1 MSRYVKYFVQ
11 AKRLDKR
18 KRKFGQMDF
27 LELSK
32 ELSIPFPL
40 RERNQ
45 PKHLDLSKYLNIK
58 VGDLVKVL
66 YGPYKDKEGIV
77 LNINTKRN
85 TVIVDGCNMKKSAWN
100 VTKKNAGSIITQEM
114 PIHITNVAILDPI
127 SKKATVVKRR
137 YMMHGECVRI
147 SKISGCAMPEPVS
160 VQALKEQNNYEL
172 FIHKKKTGPP
182 IKDIYAER
190 DSKNFNL
197 LKKIAYEIKRRR
209 FYEMKNFFRDASP
222 GKRSASPGGGS
233 ASLGE
238 GSSSLE
244 G

>member
-18 KRKFGQMDF
+18 KRKYGQLDF

-66 YGPYKDKEGIV
+66 YGPYKDREGIV
-77 LNINTKRN
+77 LNINPKRN
-85 TVIVDGCNMKKSAWN
+85 TLIVDGCNMKKSAWN
-100 VTKKNAGSIITQEM
+100 VTNKKTSSIITQEM

-127 SKKATVVKRR
+127 SKKPTVVKRR
-137 YMMHGECVRI
+137 YMMNGECVRI
-147 SKISGCAMPEPVS
+147 SKISGCAMPEPVNKN
-160 VQALKEQNNYEL
+160 ALKEQNNYEL

-197 LKKIAYEIKRRR
+197 LKKIAYEIKKKK
-209 FYEMKNFFRDASP
+209 FYEMKNFFNS
-222 GKRSASPGGGS
+222 SHQ
-233 ASLGE
+233 GE
-238 GSSSLE
+238 NSTSLE
-244 G
+244 E